1 MTATLLWG
9 KEAAAEIRAQAKER
23 FDRIAA
29 RGVQPGLAI
38 VTVGETPAGNPY
50 VRSKSRAAQEL
61 GVRANIGEPAAI
73 DRRLAAH
80 PARALH
86 FLHSKTHA
94 AP

>member
-1 MTATLLWG
+1 LRNR
-9 KEAAAEIRAQAKER
+9 EAAEATAEAVRKH
-23 FDRIAA
+23 
-29 RGVQPGLAI
+29 GVQAW
-38 VTVGETPAGNPY
+38 T
-50 VRSKSRAAQEL
+50 
-61 GVRANIGEPAAI
+61 VRANIGEPAAI